1 MTRSIMS
8 GNQQGILIVVTVK
21 RWQVLKA
28 LTWRT
33 GLAKSVLIAMT
44 DGLAADYICKRWYR
58 K

>member
-1 MTRSIMS
+1 MS

>member
-1 MTRSIMS
+1 MS

-33 GLAKSVLIAMT
+33 ELAKSVLMAMT
-44 DGLAADYICKRWYR
+44 DGLAADYICKRWFQ